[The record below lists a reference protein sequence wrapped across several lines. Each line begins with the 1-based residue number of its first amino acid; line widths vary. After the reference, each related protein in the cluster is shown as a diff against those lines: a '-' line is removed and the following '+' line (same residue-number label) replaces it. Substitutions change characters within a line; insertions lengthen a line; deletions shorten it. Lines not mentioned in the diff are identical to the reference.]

1 MKFLKFLIVLTCSIL
16 LCTLNCRLVKIEES
30 YSIRKTIA
38 KNKNI
43 LYSIAKH
50 SEDDFL
56 LRVYPVIYRDSYFD
70 NVEELEKDN
79 YRKYWYV
86 LYKDST
92 KYEFMIDSIKGDNY
106 RITYVQDSYTNN
118 PEIIGTKDSLLFIR
132 SISDNYSLCRLLA
145 ENTDTFFMSYWST
158 KWIRNRAFLSIDFYL
173 NGKTYSVIKT
183 TQNINSSERIERI
196 DHLFDDW
203 YLLQEK
209 GNHFVG
215 D

>member
-1 MKFLKFLIVLTCSIL
+1 
-16 LCTLNCRLVKIEES
+16 
-30 YSIRKTIA
+30 
-38 KNKNI
+38 
-43 LYSIAKH
+43 
-50 SEDDFL
+50 
-56 LRVYPVIYRDSYFD
+56 
-70 NVEELEKDN
+70 
-79 YRKYWYV
+79 
-86 LYKDST
+86 
-92 KYEFMIDSIKGDNY
+92 MIDSIKGDNY

-145 ENTDTFFMSYWST
+145 EKTDTFFMSYWST
-158 KWIRNRAFLSIDFYL
+158 KWIRNRAFLSLDFYL

>member
-50 SEDDFL
+50 SEDDSL

-106 RITYVQDSYTNN
+106 RITYV
-118 PEIIGTKDSLLFIR
+118 
-132 SISDNYSLCRLLA
+132 
-145 ENTDTFFMSYWST
+145 
-158 KWIRNRAFLSIDFYL
+158 
-173 NGKTYSVIKT
+173 
-183 TQNINSSERIERI
+183 
-196 DHLFDDW
+196 
-203 YLLQEK
+203 
-209 GNHFVG
+209 
-215 D
+215 